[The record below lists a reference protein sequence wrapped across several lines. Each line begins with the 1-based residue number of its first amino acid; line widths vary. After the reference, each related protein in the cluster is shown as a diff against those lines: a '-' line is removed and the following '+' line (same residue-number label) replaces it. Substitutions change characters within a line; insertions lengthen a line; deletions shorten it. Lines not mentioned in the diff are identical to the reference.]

1 MYCAIQGNASAPLGG
16 CSNKGARQKLDAS
29 MNLKYSNVFVML
41 ALATAFTGCGGDE
54 PPEADLVR
62 PIRVMQVGD
71 LEAMGERSF
80 PGRAQAAQEV
90 DLSFRVTGPL
100 IARAVNVG
108 DEVQE
113 GDLIARMDPR
123 DFEVRVRETEGTLQR
138 ALANEQRARADFER
152 NLSIQREDA
161 GAISQAAID
170 RSKEA
175 LDLARADIAALEA
188 ALDGAKDDLNDTQLQ
203 APFAGTIVST
213 FVESFEFVQARQ
225 PIVRLLNKERI
236 EFVINIP
243 ETLIS
248 LVEHVEGIEVEF
260 DAFRGVR
267 IPAEISEVGT
277 EASET
282 TRTFPVTVIM
292 DQPERVRILPGM
304 AGRGT
309 AQVRQPDAADQVDII
324 IPVTSVISRE
334 IEGSSYVWVV
344 DESTNTVS
352 RREVE
357 IEALISSGLVVKTG
371 LEVGETIATAGV
383 HFLTEGQQVRPAIE

>member
-1 MYCAIQGNASAPLGG
+1 
-16 CSNKGARQKLDAS
+16 
-29 MNLKYSNVFVML
+29 MNLKYSNVFVVL

-62 PIRVMQVGD
+62 PIRVMEVGN

-90 DLSFRVTGPL
+90 DLSFRVSGPL

-123 DFEVRVRETEGTLQR
+123 DFEVRVREAEGTLQR

-152 NLSIQREDA
+152 NLSIQREDP

-188 ALDGAKDDLNDTQLQ
+188 ALDGAKDDLNYTKLQ

-213 FVESFEFVQARQ
+213 FVQNFEFVQARQ

-236 EFVINIP
+236 EFVVNIP

-292 DQPERVRILPGM
+292 DQPEGVRILPGM

-371 LEVGETIATAGV
+371 LQVGETIATAGV
-383 HFLTEGQQVRPAIE
+383 HFLTEGQQVRPAIQ

>member
-1 MYCAIQGNASAPLGG
+1 MSCAIQGSASAPLGG
-16 CSNKGARQKLDAS
+16 CNNKGARQKLDAN
-29 MNLKYSNVFVML
+29 MNLKYSNVFVLL

-62 PIRVMQVGD
+62 PIRVMKVGD
-71 LEAMGERSF
+71 VEALGARSF

-90 DLSFRVTGPL
+90 DLSFRVAGPL
-100 IARAVNVG
+100 VARAVKVG

-123 DFEVRVRETEGTLQR
+123 DFEVRVREAEGTLQR
-138 ALANEQRARADFER
+138 ALATEQRARADLER
-152 NLSIQREDA
+152 NLGIQREDA

-203 APFAGTIVST
+203 APFDGTIVST
-213 FVESFEFVQARQ
+213 FVENFEFVQARQ
-225 PIVRLLNKERI
+225 PIVRLLDKERI
-236 EFVINIP
+236 EFVVNIP

-248 LVEHVEGIEVEF
+248 MVDYVEGIEVEF

-292 DQPERVRILPGM
+292 DQPEGVRILPGM

-309 AQVRQPDAADQVDII
+309 AQVRHPDNAGQPEII

-357 IEALISSGLVVKTG
+357 IETLISSGLVVKAG
-371 LEVGETIATAGV
+371 LEAGEVIATAGV
-383 HFLTEGQQVRPAIE
+383 HFLTEGQQVRPAIQ